1 MRRLTSHAAGG
12 PKTLV
17 LDDAPDP
24 VAGTGQVLV
33 RIAACSVNY
42 PDSLI
47 IEDKYQYKPE
57 RPFAPGCEIA
67 GVIEA
72 VGAGVATGG
81 TGHKVGDR
89 VMAMSG
95 WGGMADR
102 IAIPAAA
109 AWAIPDAMPFEHG
122 AAFIMTYG
130 TAYHALVQ
138 RAAAKPGETLLVM
151 GAAGGVG
158 LAAVEIGA
166 ALGLKVVAGVSSDAK
181 LAIARGYGAV
191 DGFVY
196 PRGPLDKDG
205 KRALAARVKALCPD
219 GIDMV
224 IDPVGG
230 DLTEAAIR
238 GLNWG
243 GRLLIVGFPAGIAA
257 IPANL
262 LLLKGAA
269 AIGVFYGHFTE
280 IEPQVDASNMKALLD
295 LYSAGKLRPPISAR
309 YPLEHGAAAIAA
321 LSDPAAHGKI
331 IVEVA

>member
-12 PKTLV
+12 PETLV

-24 VAGTGQVLV
+24 VAGADEVLV
-33 RIAACSVNY
+33 RVAACSINY

-57 RPFAPGCEIA
+57 RPFAPGCEIS

-72 VGAGVATGG
+72 VGAGVTAL
-81 TGHKVGDR
+81 KPGDR
-89 VMAMSG
+89 VMAMTG
-95 WGGMADR
+95 WGGLADR
-102 IAIPAAA
+102 IVVPAGH
-109 AWAIPDAMPFEHG
+109 AWTIPDAMPFDHG
-122 AAFIMTYG
+122 ASFIMTYG

-138 RAAAKPGETLLVM
+138 RAAAKPGETLLVL

-166 ALGLKVVAGVSSDAK
+166 ALGLRVLAGVSSEAK
-181 LAIARGYGAV
+181 LRVAKDHGAA

-196 PRGPLDKDG
+196 PRGPFDKDG
-205 KRALAARVKALCPD
+205 KRALASQVKAICPE

-230 DLTEAAIR
+230 ELTEAAVR
-238 GLNWG
+238 GLSWG

-262 LLLKGAA
+262 LLLKGASA
-269 AIGVFYGHFTE
+269 VGVFFGHFTE
-280 IEPQVDASNMKALLD
+280 VEPEVNAANMAALLD
-295 LYSAGKLRPPISAR
+295 LYSAGKLRPLVSAR
-309 YPLEHGAAAIAA
+309 YPLERGGDAIAA
-321 LSDPAAHGKI
+321 LSDPATHGKI
-331 IVEVA
+331 VVEMA